1 MGRARTRSGSTH
13 NASAR
18 RFRRALGSHGMADR
32 TVRSSAILSRSP
44 PADHAPL
51 VKSVSSTRWQVN
63 RLLLRWWPS
72 VDVELVALRVLH
84 RDRVVVKAVGVQ
96 DADYH
101 ATQTG
106 QPARLRVDA
115 LPADLDRNRAAA
127 ADAEIEVQPVLH
139 RLAVGYHLE
148 PDPWPAACRIDDAV
162 RTDAQLILWY
172 PDISPVLIPAAEASR
187 RRLQLIPQRGGPKA
201 SQRFR
206 IGAVD
211 HQLEAGGHRSLP
223 DSDNVSPPACTKPLP
238 PPPPSPS
245 RPLRIFPSLS

>member
-32 TVRSSAILSRSP
+32 TARSSAILSRSP

-115 LPADLDRNRAAA
+115 VPAGLDRNLAAA
-127 ADAEIEVQPVLH
+127 PVAEIV
-139 RLAVGYHLE
+139 
-148 PDPWPAACRIDDAV
+148 W
-162 RTDAQLILWY
+162 AQLIYRLWSESHLY
-172 PDISPVLIPAAEASR
+172 PHP
-187 RRLQLIPQRGGPKA
+187 
-201 SQRFR
+201 
-206 IGAVD
+206 
-211 HQLEAGGHRSLP
+211 H
-223 DSDNVSPPACTKPLP
+223 P
-238 PPPPSPS
+238 PP
-245 RPLRIFPSLS
+245 